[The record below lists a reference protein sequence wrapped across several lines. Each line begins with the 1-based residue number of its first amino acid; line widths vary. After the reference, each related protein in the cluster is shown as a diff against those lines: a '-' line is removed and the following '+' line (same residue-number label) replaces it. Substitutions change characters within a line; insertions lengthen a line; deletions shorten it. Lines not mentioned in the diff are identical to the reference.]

1 MNAGWRVIDCL
12 NLHGSLRYSRGQL
25 VISKD
30 DAADVAIPLSQI
42 AVVLIGSKSSIS
54 GAVLQK
60 FSDYDIALIVCDWR
74 GVPVSGAYPWNQH
87 SRLGSRQQAQAQLS
101 VPKKKQAWTRIVA
114 AKIHGQASVLKALQK
129 IGVDELIKL
138 SRTVK
143 SGDPENREALAARK
157 YWSCLSHDQAFSRL
171 PGAGDP
177 GWNSAL
183 DYGYTLLRGYGIR
196 AIAGAGLSGT
206 LGVFHHGRGNNWAL
220 VDDLM
225 EPFRPMVDQ
234 IVFTNI
240 NYGAELDAAQKTA
253 ISTALTWAF
262 EAGGK
267 SLSTVF
273 NEFGQ
278 HYGLYVEGAVRDLSV
293 PRWEGIL
300 DASEG

>member
-1 MNAGWRVIDCL
+1 
-12 NLHGSLRYSRGQL
+12 
-25 VISKD
+25 
-30 DAADVAIPLSQI
+30 
-42 AVVLIGSKSSIS
+42 
-54 GAVLQK
+54 
-60 FSDYDIALIVCDWR
+60 
-74 GVPVSGAYPWNQH
+74 
-87 SRLGSRQQAQAQLS
+87 
-101 VPKKKQAWTRIVA
+101 
-114 AKIHGQASVLKALQK
+114 
-129 IGVDELIKL
+129 
-138 SRTVK
+138 
-143 SGDPENREALAARK
+143 
-157 YWSCLSHDQAFSRL
+157 
-171 PGAGDP
+171 
-177 GWNSAL
+177 L

-234 IVFTNI
+234 IVFTTI
-240 NYGAELDAAQKTA
+240 NYGDELAASQKTA

-262 EAGGK
+262 EADGK